1 MPNILALTDKVTG
14 ERHEGRGLIA
24 VDEKLCKALGVPVDD
39 VAFYL
44 GWVDWM
50 ILYLVND
57 WDKVK
62 AEYTAE
68 NYPDG
73 GDWLTKRIAVIDWLS
88 SHYDLDGYA
97 IIGRR

>member
-1 MPNILALTDKVTG
+1 MPNILALTDKETG
-14 ERHEGRGLIA
+14 ERHEGRGLIE
-24 VDEKLCKALGVPVDD
+24 VDEKLCKALGVPVDP
-39 VAFYL
+39 VTFYL

-62 AEYTAE
+62 AEYTPE
-68 NYPDG
+68 NYKD
-73 GDWLTKRIAVIDWLS
+73 GDWLAKRIAVIDWLS

-97 IIGRR
+97 VIGRH